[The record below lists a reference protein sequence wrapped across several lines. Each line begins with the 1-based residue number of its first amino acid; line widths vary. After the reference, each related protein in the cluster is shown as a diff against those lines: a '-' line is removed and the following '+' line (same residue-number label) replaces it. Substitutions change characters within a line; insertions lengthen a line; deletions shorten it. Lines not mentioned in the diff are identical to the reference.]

1 MGKKSEHWLNVLC
14 KDDNQV
20 KLKLWGIRILIIDWF
35 FIVIIAPI
43 ALFFDNYLL
52 KMIVEITFMVSIA
65 LSVIYGVLLGVIA
78 WIIRLDNLWKRR

>member
-78 WIIRLDNLWKRR
+78 WIIRLDNL

>member
-20 KLKLWGIRILIIDWF
+20 KLKLWGIIILIIDWF

-65 LSVIYGVLLGVIA
+65 LSVIYGILLGVIS
-78 WIIRLDNLWKRR
+78 WIIRLDNL